1 MNGLVEVQRYTYY
14 VDSSQRSSGTNTN
27 FTINV
32 QKILTLLSKRGRFA
46 LVMHRITIPFS
57 FNQLDTA
64 INVLEVR
71 IADST
76 GNTKTGNLTFTPGN
90 YTAVS
95 ILTELQT
102 QLTKFAVV
110 PSGSYVGYTPTYDF
124 QYTTSTG
131 LTTLILKTGYI
142 MELRFSKNTKLGGF
156 FGMTTD
162 QTISTSLF
170 AVSSQIVCTN
180 PVNVLYLRS
189 SSLVQLNNREY
200 IVEKDQISDVVYA
213 VPIATQVGTYIHHV
227 SNSDP
232 FYVINNNIS
241 SFTFYLTNNLNYNPI
256 SLQNLPW
263 SFKFSMIEYEMPAYE
278 PLIQIISVSN
288 ITPKTEIDELKER
301 YEKEI
306 RRLEKYQDL
315 LRRLPFASK
324 EETTPSSSKKPQQPV
339 RVQDE

>member
-1 MNGLVEVQRYTYY
+1 
-14 VDSSQRSSGTNTN
+14 
-27 FTINV
+27 
-32 QKILTLLSKRGRFA
+32 
-46 LVMHRITIPFS
+46 MHRITIPFS
-57 FNQLDTA
+57 FNQLDTS
-64 INVLEVR
+64 INILEVR

-102 QLTKFAVV
+102 QLTKFAVIS
-110 PSGSYVGYTPTYDF
+110 SGSYVGYTPTYNF
-124 QYTTSTG
+124 QYSSSTG
-131 LTTLILKTGYI
+131 LTTLILNTGYV
-142 MELRFSKNTKLGGF
+142 MELHFSKNTKLGGF
-156 FGMTTD
+156 FGMITD

-189 SSLVQLNNREY
+189 SLVQLNNREY
-200 IVEKDQISDVVYA
+200 IVEKDQISDIVYS

-232 FYVINNNIS
+232 FYVINNNIN

-263 SFKFSMIEYEMPAYE
+263 SFKFSMIEYEMPEYE
-278 PLIQIISVSN
+278 PLIQIISV
-288 ITPKTEIDELKER
+288 PKNEKSEIDELKDR
-301 YEKEI
+301 YDKELK
-306 RRLEKYQDL
+306 RLEKYQEL
-315 LRRLPFASK
+315 LKRLPFVSK
-324 EETTPSSSKKPQQPV
+324 EEKDLSSSKKPSLHP
-339 RVQDE
+339 RDQDE